1 MLVTEVI
8 QYSKYRSSL
17 PTFLLFLDAKS
28 AFDTVVG
35 PYLVRKLFMTGMEG
49 NSLLYTDIRLS
60 SRITFCQFDKNVV
73 GPIHDEHGVEQGGV
87 SSSDF
92 YKVYNKELLIT
103 AQKSNLGAELGGSQ
117 IISAVGQADDTVLV
131 SNDINKL
138 QHILR
143 LVLEYCKKF
152 NVQLSSTKTKLI
164 MIPTVKAKQFIPFNP
179 VCINNEEIPF
189 VDQAEHVG
197 VVRSITGNLPN
208 IMKRLSSF
216 KKVLSF
222 LVACGLARGHRSNP
236 AASLRILSIYAT
248 PVLLS
253 GLHTLVLY
261 SAETLRVDQ
270 QYRRTVQNILG
281 LSKNSP
287 ASVVYFTAGSLPL
300 TAILHLRQLSLFSM
314 ISRLPSDP
322 LYSHAQHVLLTA
334 SSSSKSWFV
343 VIRHLF
349 LQYGLP
355 HPLDIL
361 SNPPSKEAFKKLVK
375 SKIIDFWG
383 RKLRLTALP
392 LINRSLRYFDTKFM
406 SLSCPHPLLIAAGKN
421 VDEVSKARIQLKL
434 LVSQYPCGQLT
445 RYWTPDNPDGLCS
458 YPPCYSAGAVET
470 REHLL
475 LHCPAYV
482 DVRLRML
489 SVCFKLSN
497 PTSHHITV
505 RLLLAGTTNE
515 QMQLLLDSSS
525 IPDVISAVQGVGDSV
540 LGDLMYLGRTWCFA
554 IHRARSKRLGLW
566 KKA

>member
-1 MLVTEVI
+1 M
-8 QYSKYRSSL
+8 
-17 PTFLLFLDAKS
+17 
-28 AFDTVVG
+28 
-35 PYLVRKLFMTGMEG
+35 YLTTLNPE
-49 NSLLYTDIRLS
+49 D
-60 SRITFCQFDKNVV
+60 FDK
-73 GPIHDEHGVEQGGV
+73 
-87 SSSDF
+87 
-92 YKVYNKELLIT
+92 
-103 AQKSNLGAELGGSQ
+103 AELAKNNYGG
-117 IISAVGQADDTVLV
+117 AWRKRLADG
-131 SNDINKL
+131 
-138 QHILR
+138 R
-143 LVLEYCKKF
+143 LDYYIEV
-152 NVQLSSTKTKLI
+152 
-164 MIPTVKAKQFIPFNP
+164 
-179 VCINNEEIPF
+179 EIPF
-189 VDQAEHVG
+189 SDL
-197 VVRSITGNLPN
+197 NLE
-208 IMKRLSSF
+208 RCDADDRDVYLYSGD
-216 KKVLSF
+216 L
-222 LVACGLARGHRSNP
+222 
-236 AASLRILSIYAT
+236 
-248 PVLLS
+248 LLS
-253 GLHTLVLY
+253 RFKWQSG
-261 SAETLRVDQ
+261 
-270 QYRRTVQNILG
+270 
-281 LSKNSP
+281 KNSEW

-322 LYSHAQHVLLTA
+322 LNSHAQHVLLTA
-334 SSSSKSWFV
+334 
-343 VIRHLF
+343 IRHLF

-375 SKIIDFWG
+375 SKIIDFWE

-392 LINRSLRYFDTKFM
+392 LIDRSLCYFDTKFM